1 MKKGLILLEG
11 EYLTMD
17 RAKTAALASITIG
30 AIERKILEI
39 RSKTHFLGG
48 AL

>member
-17 RAKTAALASITIG
+17 WAKTAALASIAIG
-30 AIERKILEI
+30 A
-39 RSKTHFLGG
+39 KTHFLCG